1 MTPTESAILLAV
13 VGVVVLV
20 AMRAGWRHRVIRSAA
35 VVPALY
41 PAPVSGDPVLGAP
54 LTAPFDATYV
64 STTLASDWLDRVAA
78 HGLGARSTA
87 VVQVFDAGVLIER
100 TGAPDLYLPA
110 AAMRAAGTASGI
122 AGKVV
127 GHEGLVVLTWL
138 APRSAETAEAPAAAP
153 GVEVPGVEAAGVEAP
168 GVEVPG
174 VELTTGLRLRHT
186 ADRALLIEAAGALA
200 GGPVPPA
207 APPRADDRDA
217 RNEGVQ

>member
-20 AMRAGWRHRVIRSAA
+20 AMRTGWRHRVIRSAA

-153 GVEVPGVEAAGVEAP
+153 GVEAA

>member
-20 AMRAGWRHRVIRSAA
+20 AMRTGWRHRVIRSAA

-138 APRSAETAEAPAAAP
+138 APRSAETAEAPAAAL
-153 GVEVPGVEAAGVEAP
+153 GVEAA

>member
-1 MTPTESAILLAV
+1 MTPTESAILLAA
-13 VGVVVLV
+13 VGVVVHV

-127 GHEGLVVLTWL
+127 GHEGLVVPTWL
-138 APRSAETAEAPAAAP
+138 APRSAETAEAPAASP
-153 GVEVPGVEAAGVEAP
+153 GLEVP

-174 VELTTGLRLRHT
+174 VELTTGLRL
-186 ADRALLIEAAGALA
+186 
-200 GGPVPPA
+200 
-207 APPRADDRDA
+207 
-217 RNEGVQ
+217 

>member
-153 GVEVPGVEAAGVEAP
+153 GVEVPGVE
-168 GVEVPG
+168 VPG

>member
-153 GVEVPGVEAAGVEAP
+153 GVEAA

>member
-20 AMRAGWRHRVIRSAA
+20 AMRTGWRHRVIRSAA

-153 GVEVPGVEAAGVEAP
+153 GVEAA

-174 VELTTGLRLRHT
+174 VELTTGLRLRHA